1 MIKLIKEF
9 KELKTAVDLK
19 KANLTLSDYEA
30 VKLILKDL
38 SLYHQANTYVENA
51 VNWIKR
57 YSGVEIV
64 KSGIGWNI
72 TLKEE

>member
-9 KELKTAVDLK
+9 KELKTVVDLK

-38 SLYHQANTYVENA
+38 NLYHSTNTYVENA

-57 YSGVEIV
+57 FPSVEIV
-64 KSGIGWNI
+64 KFGIGWNI